1 MKIPLQITFQDI
13 SPSDAV
19 EAKVREAAA
28 KLEKFYPDIMSC
40 RAVVSSPAEAAA
52 KGKHYHVRLDV
63 SVPGKELVVNREPGD
78 RDAHVDIFVSIRD
91 AFNAMERILRD
102 HSRQKQG
109 MIKQDVTAP
118 HGRVSKLFP
127 EEGYGFIETTVGG
140 EIYFHRNSVLNNGF
154 SKLKAGTEVRYAEEE
169 GEKGPQASTVEIIGK
184 EARHD
189 ERTHPVQ

>member
-13 SPSDAV
+13 PPSDAV
-19 EAKVREAAA
+19 EAKIREAAA

-40 RAVVSSPAEAAA
+40 RAVVSSPQKRQR

-78 RDAHVDIFVSIRD
+78 RDAHFDIFVAIRD

-109 MIKQDVTAP
+109 MIKQDVAAP

-127 EEGYGFIETTVGG
+127 EEGYGFIETTGGG

-154 SKLKAGTEVRYAEEE
+154 SKLKAGMEVRYAEEE

-184 EARHD
+184 EAKHD
-189 ERTHPVQ
+189 DRTHPVQ